1 MNLLI
6 KLLLLLR
13 NLIVVAVRVL
23 CSVVSFIWRLIPSGG
38 SLFGIPGELVKVFCA
53 IILLLAFLNSCA
65 QKCNRHLQNSQNG
78 PGGHGQEPMI
88 VTETEPVSGRTRYYG
103 GGPPVAPFRVT
114 ASGCSCLLELVD
126 EKTSKVVVDV
136 FVKGG
141 RTEDV
146 MVPEGTFEIRYAA
159 GQKWHGGVMPFG
171 PGTGYSK
178 RPGQKAHFEKG
189 SGISMT
195 VGR

>member
-6 KLLLLLR
+6 KIFMLLR
-13 NLIVVAVRVL
+13 NLLVVAVRVL
-23 CSVVSFIWRLIPSGG
+23 CSVVGFIWRLIPSGG

-65 QKCNRHLQNSQNG
+65 QKCNRRLQNRPSGQG
-78 PGGHGQEPMI
+78 EQGQERMM
-88 VTETEPVSGRTRYYG
+88 VAETEPVSGRTRYYG
-103 GGPPVAPFRVT
+103 AGDPVAPFRVT

-126 EKTSKVVVDV
+126 ENTSKVVVDV
-136 FVKGG
+136 FVKDG

-146 MVPEGTFEIRYAA
+146 RVPAGTFEIRYAA
-159 GQKWHGGVMPFG
+159 GQKWYGGEMPFG
-171 PGTGYSK
+171 SGTSYSK
-178 RPGQKAHFEKG
+178 RPGQKAHFEKA
-189 SGISMT
+189 SGVSLT

>member
-6 KLLLLLR
+6 RIFMLLR
-13 NLIVVAVRVL
+13 NLLVVAVRLL
-23 CSVVSFIWRLIPSGG
+23 CTAVGFIWRLIPAT

-65 QKCNRHLQNSQNG
+65 QKCNRHLQNRQNG
-78 PGGHGQEPMI
+78 PGGQGQERVM
-88 VTETEPVSGRTRYYG
+88 VAETEPVSGRTRYYG
-103 GGPPVAPFRVT
+103 GGDPVAPFRVT

-126 EKTSKVVVDV
+126 ENTSKVVVDV
-136 FVKGG
+136 FVKDG
-141 RTEDV
+141 RTENV
-146 MVPEGTFEIRYAA
+146 RVPAGTFEIRYAA
-159 GQKWHGGVMPFG
+159 GQKWYGGELPFG
-171 PGTGYSK
+171 PGTSYSK

-189 SGISMT
+189 SGISLT